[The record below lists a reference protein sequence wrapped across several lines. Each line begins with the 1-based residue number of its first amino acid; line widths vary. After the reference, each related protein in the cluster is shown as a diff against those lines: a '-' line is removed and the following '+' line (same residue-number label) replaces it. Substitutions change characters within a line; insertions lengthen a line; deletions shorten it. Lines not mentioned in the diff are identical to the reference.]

1 MAAKSTAETEN
12 MDGSENHFIIAVN
25 SLVGKL
31 VKNLV
36 ISIPTFLTCM
46 NKKAFNS

>member
-1 MAAKSTAETEN
+1 MAAKSTAETEY
-12 MDGSENHFIIAVN
+12 MDGKPFYSLIAVN